1 MKKKMIMW
9 LAAALSALLVCTMA
23 VSALPGDNSDPV
35 VTKSY
40 IDKVVEEIKAYVAD
54 AVGSKVDNGENNEK
68 NESVVS
74 SESAK
79 YEIVNVK
86 KGKKIT
92 FGESTEIILRAGN
105 GTVFTTEQGGI
116 ADVTGGNDLTAGAR
130 VPLNHLL
137 IVPRDDGRGFT
148 TESDAVIMVRGSY
161 NIE

>member
-1 MKKKMIMW
+1 MKKKMSMW
-9 LAAALSALLVCTMA
+9 LLAILAALIACTMA

-54 AVGSKVDNGENNEK
+54 AVSGSSDNGQVDKKEEPMQ
-68 NESVVS
+68 S
-74 SESAK
+74 SGGTG

-92 FGESTEIILRAGN
+92 FGESTEVILRAGN
-105 GTVFTTEQGGI
+105 GTVFTSDLGGI
-116 ADVTGGNDLTAGAR
+116 ADVTGGNDLTVGTR

-161 NIE
+161 SIE

>member
-9 LAAALSALLVCTMA
+9 LAVALSALIACTMA

-40 IDKVVEEIKAYVAD
+40 IDKVVEEIKAYVAET
-54 AVGSKVDNGENNEK
+54 VGGTVKDD
-68 NESVVS
+68 ESDKKEEPVSS

-105 GTVFTTEQGGI
+105 GTVFTSEQGGI

-148 TESDAVIMVRGSY
+148 TESDAVIMVRGDY

>member
-9 LAAALSALLVCTMA
+9 LLVTLAALIACTVA

-54 AVGSKVDNGENNEK
+54 AISGSSDNVQTDKKEEP
-68 NESVVS
+68 VLT
-74 SESAK
+74 SESAS

-92 FGESTEIILRAGN
+92 FGESTEFILRAGN
-105 GTVFTTEQGGI
+105 GTVFTSEQGGI
-116 ADVTGGNDLTAGAR
+116 ADVTGGNDLTGGAR

-161 NIE
+161 NVE